1 MTYVHYSTTFH
12 SKAFGKDALETD
24 QEETTFLASDTESEE
39 DRDKEETT
47 PEEKGPVLIL
57 GDEGFE
63 LPEAENLAKDI
74 IAIDKTEQLN
84 ASDNTSTTERLAEKQ
99 VADLHETVE
108 IDQPQTQV
116 ACFSNDFFTVPTFF
130 KVVTASLLYK

>member
-1 MTYVHYSTTFH
+1 MKSILHIIYVHFSTTFH
-12 SKAFGKDALETD
+12 SKALGKDALETD
-24 QEETTFLASDTESEE
+24 QEDTIFSASDNESEE
-39 DRDKEETT
+39 DGDKEETT

-57 GDEGFE
+57 GEGFE

-99 VADLHETVE
+99 VADLQETVE
-108 IDQPQTQV
+108 TNQPQTQV
-116 ACFSNDFFTVPTFF
+116 ACILN
-130 KVVTASLLYK
+130 